1 MKTYMY
7 VLGVTE
13 MARGRAAVLHSHYIH
28 LSSSFKNYELNYEFD
43 IYLMVNLDVP
53 TLNFLMQH

>member
-13 MARGRAAVLHSHYIH
+13 MARGTAAVLHSHYIH
-28 LSSSFKNYELNYEFD
+28 LSSSFKNYEFD
-43 IYLMVNLDVP
+43 IYLMAL
-53 TLNFLMQH
+53 LMYPL